1 MKNLCEKRILQA
13 KSVFA
18 PLGHILSRSQF
29 GGYSIA
35 ADGVIFALVSAGE
48 LYLRASPDNEDFFLA
63 RQTPKLVYT
72 KRGIPVPLNYYL
84 VTEALWQRE
93 ASLLALGMQ
102 SLQGAQHD
110 KAARKR
116 CARLKDL
123 PNINHDL
130 ERLLW
135 KVGIR
140 NIDELH
146 RLGAKTS
153 YLKLR
158 AVSQHLSVNVLL
170 ALAGAICGVHQAAL
184 PQGVRSELIEW
195 FERHAPSCRPLR
207 TATRPER

>member
-1 MKNLCEKRILQA
+1 MKKLCEKRILQA
-13 KSVFA
+13 KTVFSS
-18 PLGHILSRSQF
+18 LGTIFSRSQF

-35 ADGVIFALVSAGE
+35 ADGVIFALVSGGE
-48 LYLRASPDNEDFFLA
+48 LYLRAARHNEAFFLEEQA
-63 RQTPKLVYT
+63 PKLIYT
-72 KRGIPVPLNYYL
+72 KRGLPVPLNYYL
-84 VTEALWQRE
+84 VAESLWQDE
-93 ASLLALGMQ
+93 PALLELARL
-102 SLQGAQHD
+102 SLQGARQD

-116 CARLKDL
+116 CIRLKDL

-158 AVSQHLSVNVLL
+158 TISQNLSVNVLL

-184 PQGVRSELIEW
+184 PQGIRSELLEW
-195 FERHAPSCRPLR
+195 FEKASPRTLRPPRLN
-207 TATRPER
+207 